1 MLVAVVYNC
10 FSVIVCFQHKSGR
23 CFSHL
28 NMLNWFTFCH
38 VQDIHS
44 LIKRN
49 VQFMVE
55 NHVLN
60 YRCFKTHHFGLFYR
74 ISLFIVIYS
83 ITRFTQF
90 ANRTC
95 CPIQII
101 NITLPWI
108 SEKKVQFV
116 WFKYQDTTVFKI
128 NRYGNVCLQ
137 RPNFLTCMSNYT
149 STVKLAVSV
158 HQT

>member
-1 MLVAVVYNC
+1 MLVAVFYNC

-55 NHVLN
+55 NHALN

-83 ITRFTQF
+83 ITWFTQF

-108 SEKKVQFV
+108 SEKKYNLF
-116 WFKYQDTTVFKI
+116 DSNIKI
-128 NRYGNVCLQ
+128 QRSSRLTDMEMFAYRDRIFLRVCQITHQ
-137 RPNFLTCMSNYT
+137 R
-149 STVKLAVSV
+149 
-158 HQT
+158 